1 MNDFPVLP
9 CTGYCQLNLKS
20 HHSILD
26 ELESNGLVT
35 TTKIMRGKKLTNMY
49 TVTSEGI
56 SFYKNILDPYEKL
69 ISTGRIVNREVCHIV
84 MKCPNVCQIGKEPA
98 TGLQPDNR
106 FISSRSGIDLFLYA
120 CKRIHISEVCFK
132 IKACI

>member
-1 MNDFPVLP
+1 MTRLLRKYRDRVFIVKDLILEL
-9 CTGYCQLNLKS
+9 TEYERLSRTALYGYCQLNLKS

-49 TVTSEGI
+49 MVTSEGI

-69 ISTGRIVNREVCHIV
+69 FPRDR
-84 MKCPNVCQIGKEPA
+84 
-98 TGLQPDNR
+98 
-106 FISSRSGIDLFLYA
+106 
-120 CKRIHISEVCFK
+120 
-132 IKACI
+132 